1 MRHIESIWYNDIFF
15 YFGTLFLLVLTIFR
29 FKKYTP
35 SLNLV
40 LLLSLLSIVYCYY
53 RFDARIWTFTPLV
66 SFPKIKYADLILLI
80 LICNGLLLIKK
91 QKLLPQNDSG
101 SFLDDE
107 PLGKDKVDE
116 LGYDEYAERLSN
128 KILASHFNKS
138 FAIGINGRWGLGKT
152 SFIDLLK
159 RNLSGHDFIEVNFNP
174 WNSSNP
180 KSIIQD
186 FFDTIQQVISPHHSS
201 LSRLLIQY
209 SNKLITLDDNAIS
222 RSIQATVT
230 FATGFESIDSLFNE
244 INDALKK
251 IGKKIIVFIDDLD
264 RLDKEEIIE
273 VIRLM
278 RNTANFHNTFFIV
291 AYDKNYVTSALE
303 EHNPYNHEKFLEK
316 IFQIEVTLPFFN
328 KDIFRR
334 KLAEKIK
341 HAFPEQYHSSIER
354 EIIGTASMVP
364 TYLNDWLETMRDVT
378 RLTNSLLL
386 NLNRLMGEVEFF
398 DFLRLELL
406 RLKYPAAYELL
417 FKRTNEFLETSRKN
431 DHEFTYQLKSIKK
444 DQRVDAQP
452 AKYSYV
458 FEEYLYDNYKDL
470 SIPLSEVAK
479 IVELIGNIFT
489 SSSTFGTSRTHLSV
503 VHPSKFNRY
512 FAYNLLEGNLSEIEF
527 SNGRTLPQPEF
538 HSLITRWVNEGYEY
552 ELQDRFSRIKSFDS
566 REDFEKVIRA
576 IFHLANQKTKN
587 PNFITR
593 DLVGYE
599 GRDLLSKLNN
609 YDSNIERKFY
619 PEPGGKDKHESFIR
633 GLFMSANS
641 PYMFEAEMASLINN
655 DFSDDFGLKK
665 EEFEKILI
673 HYFKTYC
680 EENGTLDKNT
690 WRLFHSCRRTNR
702 EELGGGRFSRID
714 ELLPDAKEI
723 MRSIVQKNFD
733 TFLLAMINPET
744 FKQKLFA
751 VSDFVISLYGG
762 WKEFKELLGQM
773 NEAEWAYLKEFK
785 EFFDK
790 FELNNFSIYVP
801 FDFKVIPIHLRMRNS
816 ED

>member
-1 MRHIESIWYNDIFF
+1 M
-15 YFGTLFLLVLTIFR
+15 
-29 FKKYTP
+29 
-35 SLNLV
+35 
-40 LLLSLLSIVYCYY
+40 LSLLSIVYCYY
-53 RFDARIWTFTPLV
+53 RFDERIWTFTPLF

-80 LICNGLLLIKK
+80 LIGNGLLLVKK
-91 QKLLPQNDSG
+91 QTPLPQNRSN

-107 PLGKDKVDE
+107 PLGKNKVDE

-128 KILASHFNKS
+128 KILESHFNKS

-159 RNLSGHDFIEVNFNP
+159 RNLSGHDLIEVNFNP

-264 RLDKEEIIE
+264 RLDKEEIME

-278 RNTANFHNTFFIV
+278 RNTANFQNTFFIV

-328 KDIFRR
+328 KDVFRR

-341 HAFPEQYHSSIER
+341 HAFPKQYYSSIER

-386 NLNRLMGEVEFF
+386 NLNRLIGEVEFF

-417 FKRTNEFLETSRKN
+417 FKQTDEFLEASTKA
-431 DHEFTYQLKSIKK
+431 DHEYTYQLKNIKK
-444 DQRVDAQP
+444 DQRDAQP
-452 AKYSYV
+452 PNYSYV
-458 FEEYLYDNYKDL
+458 FEKYLYENHKDL
-470 SIPLSEVAK
+470 SIPISEVDK
-479 IVELIGNIFT
+479 IVELVGNIFT
-489 SSSTFGTSRTHLSV
+489 SSSSFGTSQTHLSV

-512 FAYNLLEGNLSEIEF
+512 FAYNLLKGNLSEIEF
-527 SNGRTLPQPEF
+527 SNGRTQPQPEF
-538 HSLITRWVNEGYEY
+538 NSLITRWVNEGYEY

-566 REDFEKVIRA
+566 REDFEKVIRS

-587 PNFITR
+587 PTFITR
-593 DLVGYE
+593 DIVGYN
-599 GRDLLSKLNN
+599 GQDLLSKLNN
-609 YDSNIERKFY
+609 YDNNIQRKFY
-619 PEPGGKDKHESFIR
+619 REPGGKEKYESFISD
-633 GLFMSANS
+633 LFMSANS
-641 PYMFEAEMASLINN
+641 PYMFEADMASLINN

-665 EEFEKILI
+665 EDFEKILI

-702 EELGGGRFSRID
+702 EELGGGRFNRTD
-714 ELLPDAKEI
+714 ELLPEAKEI
-723 MRSIVQKNFD
+723 MRSIVLKNFD
-733 TFLLAMINPET
+733 AFLLAIINPET

-751 VSDFVISLYGG
+751 VSNFVISLYGS
-762 WKEFKELLGQM
+762 WKEFKELLDQM
-773 NEAEWAYLKEFK
+773 DEAEWTYLKEFK

-790 FELNNFSIYVP
+790 FELNNFSVYVP